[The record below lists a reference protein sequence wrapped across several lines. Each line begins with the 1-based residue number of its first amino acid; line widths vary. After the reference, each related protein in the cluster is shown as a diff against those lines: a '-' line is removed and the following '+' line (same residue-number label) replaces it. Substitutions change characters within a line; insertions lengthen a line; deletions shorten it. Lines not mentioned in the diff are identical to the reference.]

1 MSRPVLV
8 VAGEVSGDLH
18 AGALAAALR
27 ARGADLALWGIGGDR
42 LRAEGAGLLY
52 DVGQTAVMGFVEVLR
67 HLRFFR
73 RVFRHILDEVDRRR
87 PAVAILVDYPGFN
100 LRLAPELRKRGVRV
114 VYYVCP
120 QVWAW
125 HRSRIGSMARTIDR
139 LAVIFPFEVEAFA
152 GTGLRV
158 DYVGH
163 PLVDETA
170 AALRAPPADLP
181 WSGTGPRVALLPGS
195 RRQEIRRILPVLA
208 GAAAEIARRRPDA
221 SFLLAAPSEP
231 VAGISRDVLRGVP
244 GAERLPIVTG
254 VTREVLRQAQ
264 AAWVASGTATME
276 ACLMGCPQVV
286 VYRTNPLSYHIARQ
300 LIRVPHIGMVNL
312 VAGRGICPELIQHEA
327 TPGWLAEAI
336 DPLLGDT
343 AQRAAMLLGYAEVR
357 AKLGG
362 GGAADRA
369 AGIVLEE
376 LAAAG
381 GSSP

>member
-1 MSRPVLV
+1 MSRSALV
-8 VAGEVSGDLH
+8 IAGEVSGDLH
-18 AGALAAALR
+18 AGALVAALK
-27 ARGADLALWGIGGDR
+27 ARGADLAVWGIGGDR
-42 LRAEGAGLLY
+42 LRAGGAELLY
-52 DVGQTAVMGFVEVLR
+52 DVRQTAVMGFVEVIR
-67 HLRFFR
+67 HLGFFR
-73 RVFRHILDEVDRRR
+73 RAFRHILDEVDRRR
-87 PAVAILVDYPGFN
+87 PAVAVLVDYPGFN
-100 LRLAPELRKRGVRV
+100 LRLAPELRRRGVRV

-125 HRSRIGSMARTIDR
+125 HRSRIGAMARTIDR
-139 LAVIFPFEVEAFA
+139 LAVIFPFEVDAFH

-163 PLVDETA
+163 PLVDVTA

-181 WSGTGPRVALLPGS
+181 WGGNGPRVALLPGS
-195 RRQEIRRILPVLA
+195 RRQEIRRILPALA
-208 GAAAEIARRRPDA
+208 GAASEIARRHPDA
-221 SFLLAAPSEP
+221 AFLLAAPSEP
-231 VAGISRDVLRGVP
+231 VADIVRGVLAGRP
-244 GAERLPIVTG
+244 GAERIPVVTG
-254 VTREVLRQAQ
+254 VTREVLRQAR

-286 VYRTNPLSYHIARQ
+286 VYRTNPLSYHIAKQ

-336 DPLLGDT
+336 DPLLGDAT
-343 AQRAAMLLGYAEVR
+343 HRKAMLDGYAEVR

-369 AGIVLEE
+369 AGIVMDE
-376 LAAAG
+376 LAVAE
-381 GSSP
+381 S

>member
-1 MSRPVLV
+1 MSRSVLV
-8 VAGEVSGDLH
+8 IAGEVSGDLH

-27 ARGADLALWGIGGDR
+27 AQGADLALWGIGGDR
-42 LRAEGAGLLY
+42 LRAEGAELLY
-52 DVGQTAVMGFVEVLR
+52 DVRQTAVMGFVEVLR
-67 HLRFFR
+67 HLGFLR
-73 RVFRHILDEVDRRR
+73 RVFRHVLGEVDRRR
-87 PAVAILVDYPGFN
+87 PSVAILVDYPGFN
-100 LRLAPELRKRGVRV
+100 LRLAPELRKRGVKV

-139 LAVIFPFEVEAFA
+139 LAVIFPFEVDAFRD
-152 GTGLRV
+152 TGLRV

-170 AALRAPPADLP
+170 AALRAPPAALP
-181 WSGTGPRVALLPGS
+181 WRGAGPRIALLPGS
-195 RRQEIRRILPVLA
+195 RRQEIRRILPALA
-208 GAAAEIARRRPDA
+208 GAAGEIARRHPDA

-231 VAGISRDVLRGVP
+231 VADIARGVLAGRP
-244 GAERLPIVTG
+244 GADRIPIVTG
-254 VTREVLRQAQ
+254 VTREVLRQAR

-276 ACLMGCPQVV
+276 ACLMGCPQAV
-286 VYRTNPLSYHIARQ
+286 VYRTHPLSYRIGKA

-327 TPGWLAEAI
+327 TPGWLAEAV

-343 AQRAAMLLGYAEVR
+343 PQRAAMLAGYAEVR

-362 GGAADRA
+362 GGAAERA
-369 AGIVLEE
+369 AAIVLDE
-376 LAAAG
+376 LAG
-381 GSSP
+381 TTP

>member
-1 MSRPVLV
+1 MNPAVLV
-8 VAGEVSGDLH
+8 IAGEVSGDLH

-27 ARGADLALWGIGGDR
+27 ARGAELALWGIGGDR
-42 LRAEGAGLLY
+42 LRAEGAELLY
-52 DVGQTAVMGFVEVLR
+52 DVRQTAVMGFVEVLR
-67 HLRFFR
+67 HLGFFR
-73 RVFRHILDEVDRRR
+73 RVFRHVLEEVDRRR

-100 LRLAPELRKRGVRV
+100 LRLAPELRKRGVKV

-139 LAVIFPFEVEAFA
+139 LAVIFPFEVDAFRD
-152 GTGLRV
+152 TGLRV

-170 AALRAPPADLP
+170 AARRAPPATLP
-181 WSGTGPRVALLPGS
+181 WRGTGPRIALLPGS

-208 GAAAEIARRRPDA
+208 GAAGEIARRRPDA
-221 SFLLAAPSEP
+221 AFLLAAPSEP
-231 VAGISRDVLRGVP
+231 VADIARGALAGCP
-244 GAERLPIVTG
+244 GADRIPIVTG
-254 VTREVLRQAQ
+254 VTREVLRQAR

-276 ACLMGCPQVV
+276 ACLMGCPQAV
-286 VYRTNPLSYHIARQ
+286 VYRTHPLSYLLGRA

-327 TPGWLAEAI
+327 TPGWLAEAV
-336 DPLLGDT
+336 DPLLDDT
-343 AQRAAMLLGYAEVR
+343 QQRAAMLAGYDEVR
-357 AKLGG
+357 GKLGG

-369 AGIVLEE
+369 AAIVLEE
-376 LAAAG
+376 LAAAT
-381 GSSP
+381 P

>member
-1 MSRPVLV
+1 
-8 VAGEVSGDLH
+8 LH

-42 LRAEGAGLLY
+42 LRAEGAELLY
-52 DVGQTAVMGFVEVLR
+52 DVRQTAVMGFVEVLR
-67 HLRFFR
+67 HLGFLR
-73 RVFRHILDEVDRRR
+73 RVFRHVLEEVDRRR
-87 PAVAILVDYPGFN
+87 PSVAILVDYPGFN
-100 LRLAPELRKRGVRV
+100 LRLAPELRKRGVKV

-139 LAVIFPFEVEAFA
+139 LAVIFPFEVDAFR

-170 AALRAPPADLP
+170 TALRAPPAALP
-181 WSGTGPRVALLPGS
+181 WRGAGPRIALLPGS
-195 RRQEIRRILPVLA
+195 RRQEIRRILPALA
-208 GAAAEIARRRPDA
+208 GAAGEIARRHPDA

-231 VAGISRDVLRGVP
+231 VADIARGVLAGHP
-244 GAERLPIVTG
+244 GADRIPIVTG
-254 VTREVLRQAQ
+254 VTREVLRQAR

-276 ACLMGCPQVV
+276 ACLMGCPQAV
-286 VYRTNPLSYHIARQ
+286 VYRTHPLSYHIGKA

-327 TPGWLAEAI
+327 TPGWLAEAV

-343 AQRAAMLLGYAEVR
+343 PQRAAMLAGYEEVR

-362 GGAADRA
+362 GGAAERA
-369 AGIVLEE
+369 AVIVLEE
-376 LAAAG
+376 LAG
-381 GSSP
+381 TTP

>member
-1 MSRPVLV
+1 MSRSALV
-8 VAGEVSGDLH
+8 IAGEVSGDLH

-42 LRAEGAGLLY
+42 LRAEGAELLY
-52 DVGQTAVMGFVEVLR
+52 DVRQTAVMGFVEVIR
-67 HLRFFR
+67 HLGFFR
-73 RVFRHILDEVDRRR
+73 RVFRHILEEVDRRR

-100 LRLAPELRKRGVRV
+100 LRLAPELRKRGVKV

-125 HRSRIGSMARTIDR
+125 HRSRIGSMARAIDR
-139 LAVIFPFEVEAFA
+139 LAVIFPFEADIFRGA
-152 GTGLRV
+152 GLRV

-170 AALRAPPADLP
+170 AARRAPPATLP
-181 WSGTGPRVALLPGS
+181 WRGAGPRVALLPGS
-195 RRQEIRRILPVLA
+195 RRQEIRRILPALA
-208 GAAAEIARRRPDA
+208 GAAMEIARRHADSA
-221 SFLLAAPSEP
+221 FLLAAPSEP
-231 VAGISRDVLRGVP
+231 VADISRAALSGCP
-244 GAERLPIVTG
+244 GGDRIPIVAG
-254 VTREVLRQAQ
+254 VTREVLRQSR

-276 ACLMGCPQVV
+276 ACLMGCPQIV
-286 VYRTNPLSYHIARQ
+286 VYRTHPLSYHIGKA

-312 VAGRGICPELIQHEA
+312 VAGRGICPELIQHAA
-327 TPGWLAEAI
+327 TPGWLAEAV

-343 AQRAAMLLGYAEVR
+343 PQRAAMLAGYAEVS

-369 AGIVLEE
+369 AGIVIEE
-376 LAAAG
+376 LAAAAH
-381 GSSP
+381 